1 MHGVT
6 SRWIWIAAAIV
17 VDGAAGLIGGL
28 LPDRWI
34 ERRRTGLA
42 GFAAGALLAAALL
55 DILPEALAARGSE
68 ALYWAFGAFG
78 FGALVEWGLRSHV
91 HRRGGTP
98 GPASPV
104 VLLGSDALH
113 NIGDGIAIAAAF
125 LVSIPLGVVTSLA
138 VIVHEVPEEL
148 ADYALLR
155 ASGMTKRR
163 ALLAL
168 GMVQLTAALGAVGTL
183 IAATETRA
191 LAGIALSISA
201 GTFLFIAT
209 ADLLPEVVRSAVRG
223 RARTEAIVGFTLG
236 FAAVAAQVALGPH
249 A

>member
-1 MHGVT
+1 MV
-6 SRWIWIAAAIV
+6 AIV

-28 LPDRWI
+28 LPDAWI
-34 ERRRTGLA
+34 ERRKTGLV

-55 DILPEALAARGSE
+55 DILPEALAARGTE
-68 ALYWAFGAFG
+68 ALYWALGAYVL
-78 FGALVEWGLRSHV
+78 GALLEWGLTAHV

-125 LVSIPLGVVTSLA
+125 LISIPLGIVTSLA

-148 ADYALLR
+148 GDYALLR
-155 ASGMTKRR
+155 ASGMTKKK
-163 ALLAL
+163 ALIAL
-168 GMVQLTAALGAVGTL
+168 GVVQLTAALGAFGTL
-183 IAATETRA
+183 VAATQTKS

-209 ADLLPEVVRSAVRG
+209 ADLLPEVLRSAVRG
-223 RARTEAIVGFTLG
+223 RARSEAVLG
-236 FAAVAAQVALGPH
+236 FLLGLAAVGLQVLLGPH
-249 A
+249 LR

>member
-1 MHGVT
+1 MLE
-6 SRWIWIAAAIV
+6 RWIWITAAIV
-17 VDGAAGLIGGL
+17 IDGAAGLIGGL
-28 LPDRWI
+28 IPDRWLQ
-34 ERRRTGLA
+34 RRKTGLI

-55 DILPEALAARGSE
+55 DVLPEAIELRGRE
-68 ALYWAFGAFG
+68 ALWWALGAFVV
-78 FGALVEWGLRSHV
+78 GALLEWSLSAHV

-104 VLLGSDALH
+104 TLLASDALH

-148 ADYALLR
+148 GDYALLR
-155 ASGMTKRR
+155 ASGMPKKR

-168 GMVQLTAALGAVGTL
+168 GAVQLTAAIGAFGTL
-183 IAATETRA
+183 VAATQTAA

-209 ADLLPEVVRSAVRG
+209 ADLLPEVLRSAVHG
-223 RARTEAIVGFTLG
+223 RARVEAVIGFLAGLGAVGLQ
-236 FAAVAAQVALGPH
+236 AVLGP
-249 A
+249 

>member
-1 MHGVT
+1 MT
-6 SRWIWIAAAIV
+6 WIWIAVAIV
-17 VDGAAGLIGGL
+17 VDGAAGLVGGL
-28 LPDRWI
+28 LPDAWI
-34 ERRRTGLA
+34 ERRKTGLV

-55 DILPEALAARGSE
+55 DTLPEALAARGLG
-68 ALYWAFGAFG
+68 ALYWAFGAFVV
-78 FGALVEWGLRSHV
+78 GALVEWLLSAHV

-125 LVSIPLGVVTSLA
+125 LVSVPLGIVTSLA

-148 ADYALLR
+148 GDYALLR
-155 ASGMTKRR
+155 ASGMTKRQ
-163 ALLAL
+163 ALIAL
-168 GMVQLTAALGAVGTL
+168 GAVQLTAAVGAFGTL
-183 IAATETRA
+183 IAASQTHA

-209 ADLLPEVVRSAVRG
+209 ADLLPEVLRSAVRG
-223 RARTEAIVGFTLG
+223 RARTEAVVGFLLG
-236 FAAVAAQVALGPH
+236 LSAVGLQVVLGPYL
-249 A
+249 

>member
-1 MHGVT
+1 MLE
-6 SRWIWIAAAIV
+6 RWIWITGAIV
-17 VDGAAGLIGGL
+17 IDGAAGLIGGL
-28 LPDRWI
+28 LPDAWL
-34 ERRRTGLA
+34 ERRKTGLI

-55 DILPEALAARGSE
+55 DVVREALAARGTE
-68 ALYWAFGAFG
+68 ALWWALGAFVL
-78 FGALVEWGLRSHV
+78 GALLEWALSAHV

-98 GPASPV
+98 APTAPV
-104 VLLGSDALH
+104 TLLASDALH

-148 ADYALLR
+148 GDYALLR
-155 ASGMTKRR
+155 ASGMPKKQ

-168 GMVQLTAALGAVGTL
+168 GAVQVTAVLGAFGTL
-183 IAATETRA
+183 AAATETAA

-209 ADLLPEVVRSAVRG
+209 ADLLPEVLRSAVRG
-223 RARTEAIVGFTLG
+223 RARLEAIAGFLLGLTAVGLQ
-236 FAAVAAQVALGPH
+236 ALLGP
-249 A
+249 